1 MLLHLADPCIKTT
14 DRDYKSPRFQE
25 TVSTPRHQYRGTI
38 FITMIAGKKWIT
50 DISEDLDKNIQT
62 LIYQIMGFYRL
73 ERLVSTPFCNIE
85 YELFKAC
92 LESAFFQEWEK
103 REYSLLCKTDPL
115 DFPAYMIP
123 DIYKNIDKKKRMYVL
138 SSESKES
145 MKQLGLDK
153 KKAIFKQIILY
164 PLNSDQPTRNKIKYN
179 FVFFNPA
186 DDEKYRNVSVY
197 GGMRKSTLIK
207 LNMLEEEINESKSIL
222 SKYA

>member
-1 MLLHLADPCIKTT
+1 MPLHLADPCVKTT
-14 DRDYKSPRFQE
+14 YRDYKSPCFQE
-25 TVSTPRHQYRGTI
+25 TVSTSRHQYRGTI
-38 FITMIAGKKWIT
+38 YITMIAGRKWIT

-73 ERLVSTPFCNIE
+73 EGLVSIPFCNIE

-92 LESAFFQEWEK
+92 LESSFFQEWEK
-103 REYSLLCKTDPL
+103 REYSLLCKTDAL
-115 DFPAYMIP
+115 NFPSYLIS
-123 DIYKNIDKKKRMYVL
+123 DIYKNIDRKKRMYVL
-138 SSESKES
+138 SNESKES
-145 MKQLGLDK
+145 MDKLGINK

-164 PLNSDQPTRNKIKYN
+164 PINSDQPTRNKIKYN
-179 FVFFNPA
+179 FTFFNPA

-222 SKYA
+222 SKYV